1 MPHEIPGSSL
11 PLLKRVLKREMTAGV
26 VGLGLGGFAIKN
38 SASGSSKSRP
48 FAAASSVPLSRTH
61 VASAGAQVGEGVL
74 SSPLLGTRNGANPE
88 YRWLRPTYMA
98 KVAKGSSGLVGDN
111 EGVANELDYATE
123 YSTVDQ
129 IKACLYQALNG
140 LNRGIFGVPSA
151 KRSEIEGLVRQL
163 ESQNPTPNPTANLD
177 KVGGCWKLVF
187 STITILGSKR
197 TKLGLRDFINL
208 GDFLQIISVAQGK
221 AVNVIKFNARGLN
234 MLNGQ
239 LTIDAFFRVASESR
253 VDISYDKST
262 ITPDQLMNVFR
273 QNYDLL
279 LRIFNPE
286 GWLEI
291 TYVDDTM
298 RIGRDDKG
306 NVFILERSEEET

>member
-1 MPHEIPGSSL
+1 MRRVPASL
-11 PLLKRVLKREMTAGV
+11 SLSLSLNLSQREMAANAVTF
-26 VGLGLGGFAIKN
+26 GLGGFAIKN
-38 SASGSSKSRP
+38 SATSSSKSRP
-48 FAAASSVPLSRTH
+48 FALPTSVPLSCTL

-74 SSPLLGTRNGANPE
+74 NNHLIGTGIGANPE
-88 YRWLRPTYMA
+88 HRRLQPTHMA
-98 KVAKGSSGLVGDN
+98 KVAKGSSGLVGDD
-111 EGVANELDYATE
+111 EGVANELVYGTE
-123 YSTVDQ
+123 YGRVDQ
-129 IKACLYQALNG
+129 IKACLYQALDG

-151 KRSEIEGLVRQL
+151 KKSEIEGLVRQL
-163 ESQNPTPNPTANLD
+163 ESQNPTPNPTANLG
-177 KVGGCWKLVF
+177 KVGGCWKLVY

-208 GDFLQIISVAQGK
+208 GDFLQNIFVAQGK

-239 LTIDAFFRVASESR
+239 LTIEASFRVASESR
-253 VDISYDKST
+253 VDITYDKST

-279 LRIFNPE
+279 LGIFNPE

-306 NVFILERSEEET
+306 NVFILERSKEET

>member
-1 MPHEIPGSSL
+1 MATDAVSF
-11 PLLKRVLKREMTAGV
+11 
-26 VGLGLGGFAIKN
+26 GLGGFAIKN
-38 SASGSSKSRP
+38 SATSNSKSRP
-48 FAAASSVPLSRTH
+48 FTLPSSVPLSCTH
-61 VASAGAQVGEGVL
+61 VASARAQVGEGVL
-74 SSPLLGTRNGANPE
+74 SNPLIGTRIGANPK

-98 KVAKGSSGLVGDN
+98 KVAKGSSGLVGDD
-111 EGVANELDYATE
+111 EGVANKLDYGTE
-123 YSTVDQ
+123 YGRVDQ
-129 IKACLYQALNG
+129 IKAYLYQAVNG

-151 KRSEIEGLVRQL
+151 KKSEIEGLVRQL

-177 KVGGCWKLVF
+177 KVGGCWKLVY

-208 GDFLQIISVAQGK
+208 GDFLQNIYVAEGK
-221 AVNVIKFNARGLN
+221 AVNVIKFNARGLS

-239 LTIDAFFRVASESR
+239 LMIDASFRVASESR

-279 LRIFNPE
+279 LGIFNPE

-291 TYVDDTM
+291 TYIDDTM

>member
-1 MPHEIPGSSL
+1 MRRVPASSL
-11 PLLKRVLKREMTAGV
+11 SLSLNLSQREMAANAVTF
-26 VGLGLGGFAIKN
+26 GLGGFAIKN
-38 SASGSSKSRP
+38 SATSSSKSRP
-48 FAAASSVPLSRTH
+48 FALPTSVPLSCTL
-61 VASAGAQVGEGVL
+61 VASAGI
-74 SSPLLGTRNGANPE
+74 GANPE
-88 YRWLRPTYMA
+88 HRRLQPTHMA
-98 KVAKGSSGLVGDN
+98 KVAKGSSGLVGDD
-111 EGVANELDYATE
+111 EGVANELVYGTE
-123 YSTVDQ
+123 YGRVDQ
-129 IKACLYQALNG
+129 IKACLYQALDG

-151 KRSEIEGLVRQL
+151 KKSEIEGLVRQL
-163 ESQNPTPNPTANLD
+163 ESQNPTPNPTANLG
-177 KVGGCWKLVF
+177 KVGGCWKLVY

-208 GDFLQIISVAQGK
+208 GDFLQNIFVAQGK

-239 LTIDAFFRVASESR
+239 LTIEASFRVASESR
-253 VDISYDKST
+253 VDITYDKST

-279 LRIFNPE
+279 LGIFNPE

-306 NVFILERSEEET
+306 NVFILERSKEET